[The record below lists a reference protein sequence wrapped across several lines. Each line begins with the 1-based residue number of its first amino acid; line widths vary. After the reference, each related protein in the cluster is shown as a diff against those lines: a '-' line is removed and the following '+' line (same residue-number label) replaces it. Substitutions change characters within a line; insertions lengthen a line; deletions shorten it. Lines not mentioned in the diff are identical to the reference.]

1 MNIVEFL
8 DEVGHTKLCCQM
20 LHHAVVKVSQG
31 RGGATKV
38 TFSTKQVA
46 PVDFLQH
53 GAGTSGKVGMVV
65 WMPREDYER
74 AMKASGDAA

>member
-8 DEVGHTKLCCQM
+8 DEVGHTKLCYQM
-20 LHHAVVKVSQG
+20 LHHAVDKVTQG
-31 RGGATKV
+31 RDRTTKV
-38 TFSTKQVA
+38 TFSTKEAA

-74 AMKASGDAA
+74 AFKASGDAA